1 MSETVC
7 ATLPVATVWTSPGRV
22 RDVDLPAAQAVADV
36 DGWIA
41 GLGPEQRVDLQGR
54 TETQLLLGEQ
64 VRVTDTDGEWS
75 RVVVPGQSSTKEPA
89 GYPGWVASAQLG
101 PVVEGD
107 GEPVVVRVPR
117 ASSYASADSVEP
129 AGWLSLG
136 TTLRVVAECSGRLEL
151 AAPQPLFVAAA
162 DVQRVGAPGA
172 STIDALDVAALLLGV
187 PYVWGGTS
195 AAGID
200 CSGLV
205 MLAHRVLGRP
215 VPRDAHDQLAAV
227 EEVPLPNLQRGD
239 ILFFARDGQPAHH
252 VGFDAGDGLLL
263 HANMGA
269 GRGVVEQV
277 PMPPERRATLIAA
290 GRFVPAQP

>member
-1 MSETVC
+1 MTDRQAIV
-7 ATLPVATVWTSPGRV
+7 PVATVWTSPERV
-22 RDVDLPAAQAVADV
+22 RDTDSPAAQAVSDV

-64 VRVTDTDGEWS
+64 VRVLDSADGWS

-89 GYPGWVASAQLG
+89 GYPGWVPSAQLG
-101 PVVEGD
+101 TVAEAD

-136 TTLRVVAECSGRLEL
+136 TTLRVVAERSGRLEL
-151 AAPQPLFVAAA
+151 AAPEPLWVAAA
-162 DVQRVGAPGA
+162 DVQRVGVPSA
-172 STIDALDVAALLLGV
+172 TTVDALDVAALLLGV
-187 PYVWGGTS
+187 PYAWGGAS
-195 AAGID
+195 AAQID

-227 EEVPLPNLQRGD
+227 EEVPLADRQRGD
-239 ILFFARDGQPAHH
+239 IVFFARDGQPAHH

-269 GRGVVEQV
+269 GRGVVERV
-277 PMPPERRATLIAA
+277 PIPAARRATLVAA
-290 GRFVPAQP
+290 GRFLPARV